1 MDEKGNK
8 DLGAIIKTLY
18 ERYEMLSRWT
28 PELTAREFLVV
39 LAMREEDG
47 RSVSWLASAL
57 GCPMSSA
64 SYMADALARKKVLA
78 RRRSKDDRRV
88 VQVKLAEKGRKA
100 IEQYDRIFTRIAG
113 DMAGRLDGSE
123 MDDLLRL
130 LRKLVSG

>member
-1 MDEKGNK
+1 MDEKGK
-8 DLGAIIKTLY
+8 EDLGAIIKSLY

-28 PELTAREFLVV
+28 PELTAREFLAV
-39 LAMREEDG
+39 LAMREGDS

-88 VQVKLAEKGRKA
+88 VQVKLTEKGREA
-100 IEQYDRIFTRIAG
+100 LEQYDRIFTRIAG
-113 DMAGRLDGSE
+113 DMSERLEGAE
-123 MDDLLRL
+123 MDELVRL
-130 LRKLVSG
+130 LGKLVSG